1 MCPDAAIAI
10 ISNPVNSTVPIASE
24 IFKKAGKYV
33 LKVLF
38 IYRKEGNN
46 WVLPISIVAL
56 NTYVTS
62 IFSGTIPQKFLVLVL
77 WTL

>member
-38 IYRKEGNN
+38 IYRKEGN
-46 WVLPISIVAL
+46 VLPISIVAL

-62 IFSGTIPQKFLVLVL
+62 IFSGTIRRKFLVLVR